1 MLSYFIPICLMVLAA
16 FALGVLVGRLA
27 WGSPSDADGDG
38 GGGENGPAK
47 LNGSSDSTNQDLPVW
62 RMKEVRSRRRPAQ
75 TDQP

>member
-27 WGSPSDADGDG
+27 WGSSSSDADADGD
-38 GGGENGPAK
+38 ESGPAK
-47 LNGSSDSTNQDLPVW
+47 LNGSSDSANQDLPVW